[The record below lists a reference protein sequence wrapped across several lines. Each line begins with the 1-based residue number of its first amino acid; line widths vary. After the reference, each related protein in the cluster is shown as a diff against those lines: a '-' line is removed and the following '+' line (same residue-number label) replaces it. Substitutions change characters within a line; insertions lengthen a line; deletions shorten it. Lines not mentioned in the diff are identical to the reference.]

1 MSKLLVSVSLAGLL
15 LTGASM
21 WTHPVSAQSQAQQQ
35 QSKATKKV
43 AGKITSIGNDGHSF
57 GLEVDQGGAKQ
68 TMQFTLDK
76 NAKVQGNVRVG
87 TAVTVEYAI
96 EEGQNMALTV
106 IAEG

>member
-1 MSKLLVSVSLAGLL
+1 MNVRATLLKGRKSFSHYVLPERFSDGGCFYPTLL
-15 LTGASM
+15 ETG
-21 WTHPVSAQSQAQQQ
+21 
-35 QSKATKKV
+35 
-43 AGKITSIGNDGHSF
+43 GHSF
-57 GLEVDQGGAKQ
+57 ELEVNQSGAKQ
-68 TMQFTLDK
+68 TMQFTVDK